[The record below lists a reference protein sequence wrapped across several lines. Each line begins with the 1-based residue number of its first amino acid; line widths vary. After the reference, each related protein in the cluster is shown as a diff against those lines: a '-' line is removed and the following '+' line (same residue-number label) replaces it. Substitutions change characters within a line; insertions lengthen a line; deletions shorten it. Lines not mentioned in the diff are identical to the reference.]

1 MGVILKSRREIDAM
15 REAGRVVG
23 TILQRLR
30 EAAKPGVSTGELDE
44 LAAALIQEHGV
55 KSAFKGYAPGGLPPY
70 PGVLCASINE
80 EIVHGIP
87 SRKRVLKE
95 GDIIGL
101 DFGIVKDGWYGDSAI
116 TVGVGA
122 ISEEASRLVD
132 ATRRCLEI
140 GIEQAKVGN
149 RLFDIGAAIQ
159 SYAEGLGYGVT
170 RDFVGHGIGRR
181 MHEDPQVPNYG
192 KAGQGIRLKAGMVL
206 AIEPMINA
214 GTWEVD
220 VLDDQWTA
228 VTADR
233 RLSAHF
239 EHTVAITE
247 EGPVVLTLP

>member
-23 TILQRLR
+23 MILERLR

-44 LAAALIQEHGV
+44 LAASLIREHGV

-70 PGVLCASINE
+70 PGVLCASIND

-87 SRKRVLKE
+87 SRKRILKE

-122 ISEEASRLVD
+122 ISEEASRLVE

-140 GIEQAKVGN
+140 GIEQARVGN

-206 AIEPMINA
+206 AIEPMINV

-220 VLDDQWTA
+220 MLDDQWTA
-228 VTADR
+228 VTADGQ
-233 RLSAHF
+233 LSAHF

>member
-1 MGVILKSRREIDAM
+1 MGVILKSRSEIAAM

-23 TILQRLR
+23 SILERLR
-30 EAAKPGVSTGELDE
+30 EAARPGVSTGELDE
-44 LAAALIQEHGV
+44 LAAALIREHGV
-55 KSAFKGYAPGGLPPY
+55 KSAFKGYGPGGLPPY
-70 PGVLCASINE
+70 PAVLCASINE

-87 SRKRVLKE
+87 SRKRILRD

-116 TVGVGA
+116 TVGVGNVP
-122 ISEEASRLVD
+122 EEASKLVET
-132 ATRRCLEI
+132 TRRCLEI
-140 GIEQAKVGN
+140 GIDQARVGN

-159 SYAEGLGYGVT
+159 AYAEGLGYGVT

>member
-1 MGVILKSRREIDAM
+1 MAVILKSRAEIAAM

-23 TILQRLR
+23 TILQALR
-30 EAAKPGVSTGELDE
+30 EAARPGVSTGDLDA
-44 LAAALIQEHGV
+44 LATEMIEAHGV
-55 KSAFKGYAPGGLPPY
+55 KSAFKGYGPGGLPPY

-87 SRKRVLKE
+87 SKKRILRE

-101 DFGIVKDGWYGDSAI
+101 DFGVVKDGWFGDSAI
-116 TVGVGA
+116 TVPIGT
-122 ISEEASRLVD
+122 ISDEAARLVE

-140 GIEQAKVGN
+140 GIEQARIGN
-149 RLFDIGAAIQ
+149 RIYDIGAAIQ
-159 SYAEGLGYGVT
+159 EYAEGLGYGVT

-192 KAGQGIRLKAGMVL
+192 PGGQGIRIKKGMVL

-214 GTWEVD
+214 GTWEVA
-220 VLDDQWTA
+220 VLDDEWTA
-228 VTADR
+228 VTADG

-239 EHTVAITE
+239 EHTIAVTE
-247 EGPVVLTLP
+247 DGPEILTLP

>member
-23 TILQRLR
+23 MILERLR

-44 LAAALIQEHGV
+44 LAAALIREHGV

-122 ISEEASRLVD
+122 ISDEASRLVE

-140 GIEQAKVGN
+140 GIEQARVGN

-220 VLDDQWTA
+220 VLGDQWTA
-228 VTADR
+228 VTADG

>member
-15 REAGRVVG
+15 REAGRVVA
-23 TILQRLR
+23 TILERLR
-30 EAAKPGVSTGELDE
+30 EAARPGVSTGELDE
-44 LAAALIQEHGV
+44 LAAALIREHGV
-55 KSAFKGYAPGGLPPY
+55 KSAFLGYGPGGLPPY

-87 SRKRVLKE
+87 SRKRILKE
-95 GDIIGL
+95 GDIISL
-101 DFGIVKDGWYGDSAI
+101 DFGVMKDGWYGDSAI
-116 TVGVGA
+116 TVGVGR
-122 ISEEASRLVD
+122 ISEEAARLVE

-140 GIEQAKVGN
+140 GIEQARVGN
-149 RLFDIGAAIQ
+149 RLYDIGAAIQ

-181 MHEDPQVPNYG
+181 MHEDPQVPNCG
-192 KAGQGIRLKAGMVL
+192 RAGQGIRLKAGMVL
-206 AIEPMINA
+206 AIEPMINE

-220 VLDDQWTA
+220 ILEDQWTA

-247 EGPVVLTLP
+247 DGPEILTLP